1 MQNFLKCKQN
11 GINKR
16 KGEDMRKKKEI
27 LSMIAEIIG
36 GQKKCLFFLFV
47 FTVISSLLLSM
58 SAYVDKEIVDSIQRF
73 EKNKLLHW
81 ISFSV
86 LVEVIVIAISNQLE
100 VQKMEFSYR
109 TSIQFTKKVIHKIKK
124 IRFELL
130 EDKKNLDLIERVYE
144 QSEQFPD
151 MIHQGIRLFSR
162 ITVVISYVSVL
173 GTVSWYFSLITIGM
187 TIPYFFMLKRQG
199 FERYEQEVEISTDT
213 RKIDYLFQVLS
224 SREYQKE
231 IKTFQ
236 LTTYLSEKYFNI
248 RKKLWKKRKKLLVRH
263 SLMAIVVTF
272 IKNSSFLI
280 CMVLTCILII
290 RKETG
295 LGSFMLVL
303 SVIEGLRNS
312 TLEILELFGDYNEKG
327 FYLSDFYEFMKLPEE
342 QEKRREKIGEKTI
355 RVENVSFR
363 YPNAR
368 ELALNKIST
377 IIGEN
382 EMVAIVGENGSG
394 KSTFVN
400 LLLGLYE
407 PQEGEI
413 RVGNHLLREVL
424 DDMREKTGVVLQ
436 NFNQYQFTIEENL
449 LGNKKG
455 SREDWEKMK
464 PLLSFV
470 EELPKTWQTPLGQLE
485 EKGIE
490 LSGGN
495 WQRIAL
501 GRAFLKKDSE
511 FLLLDE
517 PVSAFDPKIE
527 NEIYEQLPI
536 LCKNKTTILI
546 SHRLSVTKVCNR
558 ILVFD
563 KGQIVEE
570 GTHEQLMEKQGIYF
584 KMYQA
589 QQSLYE
595 T

>member
-1 MQNFLKCKQN
+1 
-11 GINKR
+11 
-16 KGEDMRKKKEI
+16 
-27 LSMIAEIIG
+27 
-36 GQKKCLFFLFV
+36 
-47 FTVISSLLLSM
+47 
-58 SAYVDKEIVDSIQRF
+58 
-73 EKNKLLHW
+73 
-81 ISFSV
+81 
-86 LVEVIVIAISNQLE
+86 
-100 VQKMEFSYR
+100 
-109 TSIQFTKKVIHKIKK
+109 
-124 IRFELL
+124 
-130 EDKKNLDLIERVYE
+130 
-144 QSEQFPD
+144 
-151 MIHQGIRLFSR
+151 
-162 ITVVISYVSVL
+162 
-173 GTVSWYFSLITIGM
+173 
-187 TIPYFFMLKRQG
+187 
-199 FERYEQEVEISTDT
+199 
-213 RKIDYLFQVLS
+213 
-224 SREYQKE
+224 
-231 IKTFQ
+231 
-236 LTTYLSEKYFNI
+236 
-248 RKKLWKKRKKLLVRH
+248 
-263 SLMAIVVTF
+263 
-272 IKNSSFLI
+272 
-280 CMVLTCILII
+280 
-290 RKETG
+290 
-295 LGSFMLVL
+295 
-303 SVIEGLRNS
+303 
-312 TLEILELFGDYNEKG
+312 
-327 FYLSDFYEFMKLPEE
+327 
-342 QEKRREKIGEKTI
+342 
-355 RVENVSFR
+355 
-363 YPNAR
+363 
-368 ELALNKIST
+368 
-377 IIGEN
+377 
-382 EMVAIVGENGSG
+382 MVAIVGENGSG